1 MNPTVAHR
9 PNTIVRPQPTLEEQK
24 QLANATAAA
33 LEMLAHRFAA
43 QDGFAE
49 QYLTHRKSALGAA
62 GIVLHKEGLEFLL
75 MHDPDRF
82 DKLTDRL
89 YDMMD
94 PTIIHAEVGPS
105 CESTK
110 AQ

>member
-1 MNPTVAHR
+1 MNATVANR
-9 PNTIVRPQPTLEEQK
+9 PDTFVRPQPTLEEQK

-33 LEMLAHRFAA
+33 LEMLASRFAA

-49 QYLTHRKSALGAA
+49 QYLAHRKSALGAA

-75 MHDPDRF
+75 THDPDRF
-82 DKLTDRL
+82 DELTDRL

-105 CESTK
+105 CDSTK